1 MKDHKTPPRS
11 VAVPSG
17 RFSRM
22 ARFGGLTA
30 GIAGGMAA
38 EGVRRVFSGERP
50 SLEQMLLTP
59 ANAARFAN
67 QLAQLRGAAMKVGQ
81 LLSMEGGELLP
92 PEWAEILGR
101 LRADADYMPSRQL
114 KSVLIRNWGSDFLK
128 RFERFD
134 VQPIAA
140 ASIGQVHRA
149 KTRDGRD
156 LAIKVQYPGVRGS
169 IDSDVANV
177 ATLIRMSG
185 QLPSGFDLAPLL
197 EEAKRQ
203 LHEEADYARE
213 GRCLAEFGALLA
225 DAPEFQAPTF
235 HPDLS
240 TSDLLAMDFLEGVPI
255 EALASGPQAE
265 RDRAMGLLIDLLLRE
280 LFEFRLMQTDPNF
293 ANYRY
298 NPATK
303 RLILLDFG
311 ATRAF
316 SPERSGLYRRFMGIC
331 ISGDREALRR
341 GAIEMGY
348 FPEHTPPHLQEL
360 ILRAIEI
367 GLEPLRHPG
376 PYDFAA
382 AGMVERL
389 HRLGHEFA
397 NERDFAHTP
406 PIDTLFMQRKVAG
419 LFMLGDQAEGAG
431 RYSLPADA
439 LFGGASGFPVGR
451 RAVFALQKF
460 DKRLG
465 ARGDEAGWRA

>member
-1 MKDHKTPPRS
+1 MSDHRKSPSRG

-17 RFSRM
+17 RLSRM

-30 GIAGGMAA
+30 GLAGGMAA
-38 EGVRRVFSGERP
+38 EGVRRALSGERL
-50 SLEQMLLTP
+50 SLENMLLTP
-59 ANAARFAN
+59 ANATRFAN

-81 LLSMEGGELLP
+81 LLSMEGGEMLP

-101 LRADADYMPSRQL
+101 LRADADYMPTRQL
-114 KSVLIRNWGSDFLK
+114 KTVLVRNWGPDFLK
-128 RFERFD
+128 RFEYFD
-134 VQPIAA
+134 VRPIAA

-149 KTRDGRD
+149 KTRDGRE
-156 LAIKVQYPGVRGS
+156 LAIKVQYPGVRTS

-177 ATLIRMSG
+177 AALIRMSG
-185 QLPSGFDLAPLL
+185 QLPKGFDLAPLL

-225 DAPEFQAPTF
+225 DAPEFQTPAF

-240 TSDLLAMDFLEGVPI
+240 TSDLLAMDFLEGVPVD
-255 EALASGPQAE
+255 ALASAPQAE

-298 NPATK
+298 NPESK

-316 SPERSGLYRRFMGIC
+316 SEARSSLYQRFMGLC
-331 ISGDREALRR
+331 VSGNREALRH
-341 GAIEMGY
+341 GAIEMDY
-348 FPEHTPPHLQEL
+348 FPEDTPPHLQEL

-367 GLEPLRHPG
+367 GLEPLRHHG

-389 HRLGHEFA
+389 HRLGPEFA
-397 NERDFAHTP
+397 KERDFAHTP

-419 LFMLGDQAEGAG
+419 LFLLGTRLKARVDIHARLTPYLTAQAV
-431 RYSLPADA
+431 S
-439 LFGGASGFPVGR
+439 
-451 RAVFALQKF
+451 Q
-460 DKRLG
+460 
-465 ARGDEAGWRA
+465 